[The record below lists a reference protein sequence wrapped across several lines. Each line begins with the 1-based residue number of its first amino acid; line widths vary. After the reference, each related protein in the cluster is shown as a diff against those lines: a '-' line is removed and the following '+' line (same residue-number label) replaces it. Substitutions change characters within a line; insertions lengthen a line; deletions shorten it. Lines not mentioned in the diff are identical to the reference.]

1 MPEVLTI
8 ESVIEV
14 ESVAR
19 ELAEAYRRRIE
30 IYRDQLN
37 VADPVAF
44 AEAQAHEQPLE
55 VRRRAET
62 APPDQVSY
70 LDLQDL
76 AELDPAAAQAA
87 WQRVKQAARDELLSG
102 HRAARAMEFQ
112 GGPWERAQ
120 FLAIR
125 AALME
130 QWQPQNGGEQLL
142 VDMLAQTYAAYLDWL
157 SQLQVYTLCEAST
170 QSHHIKEH
178 GRYETPRLSTGAA
191 MDQASAM
198 VDRFNRLFLRTL
210 RQLRDLRRYGQQIV
224 INSPGQVNI
233 GQQQVNATLHQEN
246 PG

>member
-19 ELAEAYRRRIE
+19 ELANAYRRRIE

-37 VADPVAF
+37 VADPVAY
-44 AEAQAHEQPLE
+44 AEALARERSPE
-55 VRRRAET
+55 ARRRAET
-62 APPDQVSY
+62 AEPNQVSY
-70 LDLQDL
+70 LDLEDL
-76 AELDPAAAQAA
+76 VEVDPAATLAA
-87 WQRVKQAARDELLSG
+87 WHRMKAAAGDELRSG
-102 HRAARAMEFQ
+102 HRAGRAMEFQ

-125 AALME
+125 TAFIE

-142 VDMLAQTYAAYLDWL
+142 VDMLAQTYASYLDWL
-157 SQLQVYTLCEAST
+157 AQLQVYTLGEAST
-170 QSHHIKEH
+170 QRHHIKEH

-191 MDQASAM
+191 MDQAAAM

-233 GQQQVNATLHQEN
+233 GQQQVNATLHQD
-246 PG
+246 PV